1 MEVGVTGT
9 RTADLDQHLPW
20 PRFGHRHVPEL
31 ARLLPFDELE
41 GFDFVTSFFP
51 SLRSP

>member
-1 MEVGVTGT
+1 MAGTG
-9 RTADLDQHLPW
+9 TADLQQRLPR
-20 PRFGHRHVPEL
+20 PRLWHRHIPKL

-41 GFDFVTSFFP
+41 GLDDDASFFP

>member
-1 MEVGVTGT
+1 MAGTGT
-9 RTADLDQHLPW
+9 PDLQQDLPR
-20 PRFGHRHVPEL
+20 PRLWHRRIPKL

-41 GFDFVTSFFP
+41 GLDLATSFFP